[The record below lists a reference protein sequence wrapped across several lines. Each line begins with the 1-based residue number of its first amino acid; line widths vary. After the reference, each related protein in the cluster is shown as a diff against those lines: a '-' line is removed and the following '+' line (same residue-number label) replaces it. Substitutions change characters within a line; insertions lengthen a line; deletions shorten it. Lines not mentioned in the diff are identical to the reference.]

1 MQNKKYWAEGYKE
14 GQLPIN
20 LTGKSRS
27 ENYDTTKL
35 YLCLKFDEKMLNNF
49 LETKQNTELNLKF
62 DRLTED
68 SMTNTICFCHMLHVY
83 DALHTCI

>member
-1 MQNKKYWAEGYKE
+1 MQNKKYRYWVRSITV
-14 GQLPIN
+14 PIN
-20 LTGKSRS
+20 LTGKSWS

-49 LETKQNTELNLKF
+49 FETKQNTELNLKC

-68 SMTNTICFCHMLHVY
+68 SMTNIICFCHMYMYLMC
-83 DALHTCI
+83 DI